1 VFGVIN
7 RGKYPVLGVQI
18 SAIDYEYA
26 VDAIVRAAKSRSP
39 LAVSALAVHGVMTG
53 FYDPVHRRRL
63 NGLDL
68 VTPDGQPVRWAL
80 NWIHGVKLPDRVYGP
95 TMTLKVLTAAASEG
109 VPVYFYGS
117 KQETLDQLLDNLKQK
132 FPNLKVVGAEPS
144 KFRRLN
150 PEEKQEVIQRIKDSG
165 AAIAFVGLGCPRQEV
180 WAYEYRDE
188 LSMPLL
194 AVGAAFDF
202 HAGVLPQAPSWM
214 QNLGLEWL
222 FRLIQEPGRLWK
234 RYLFLNPVYL
244 TFVFL
249 EMLSVSK
256 RAVLMPDGKE
266 PEESYG

>member
-1 VFGVIN
+1 
-7 RGKYPVLGVQI
+7 
-18 SAIDYEYA
+18 
-26 VDAIVRAAKSRSP
+26 
-39 LAVSALAVHGVMTG
+39 
-53 FYDPVHRRRL
+53 
-63 NGLDL
+63 
-68 VTPDGQPVRWAL
+68 
-80 NWIHGVKLPDRVYGP
+80 
-95 TMTLKVLTAAASEG
+95 MTLKVLTAAASEG

>member
-1 VFGVIN
+1 MIN
-7 RGKYPVLGVQI
+7 EGRFPILGVKI
-18 SAIDYEYA
+18 SAIDYEYG
-26 VDAIVRAAKSRSP
+26 VKAIIEAAKKGES
-39 LAVSALAVHGVMTG
+39 LAMTALAVHGVMTG

-63 NGLDL
+63 NGFDL

-80 NWIHGVKLPDRVYGP
+80 NWIHKIKLPDRVYGP
-95 TMTLKVLTAAASEG
+95 TLTLKVIEAAETEG

-117 KQETLDQLLDNLKQK
+117 KQETLDLLLANLRQK
-132 FPNLKVVGAEPS
+132 FPNLKVAGAEPS

-150 PEEKQEVIQRIKDSG
+150 AEEKQEVIERIKNSG

-180 WAYEYRDE
+180 WVYEYRNY
-188 LSMPLL
+188 LPMPLM

-202 HAGVLPQAPSWM
+202 HAGTVPQAPPWM

-234 RYLFLNPVYL
+234 RYVLLNPVYL
-244 TFVFL
+244 TFAFL
-249 EMLSVSK
+249 ETLSLAK
-256 RAVLMPDGKE
+256 RPVLMPNGME